1 MYNSIL
7 KLWHATK
14 PGYGG
19 IDGKDPANKWQDS
32 YLYDGIGGTPPMY
45 DGTPYFIYHYDS
57 MVFPQTPG
65 RRHDNPFGGGGRGF
79 HFRAPENSDGDVRGG
94 HMDGELLNAQGVP
107 NGLGTVMDW
116 GIPLTPQYT
125 DGTPT
130 HTEKGVDF
138 GARPIGAYNF
148 LAPDGSIVQD
158 YHWQAGF
165 HEALGPRGDADG
177 HGYFAYGTG
186 DRDGKQQTE
195 FIAPASLGE
204 QPSGLKTPAE
214 APLVGRR
221 LSTLDEKQSGE
232 GWREALSAEQ
242 RAALPHGM
250 QLHPPSAAIDLT
262 IGKNAADET
271 APLVYDVL
279 LEFFFAE
286 GTPKKLAMR
295 VPNPRKADEVK
306 VSLSAVPCARTVRVT
321 STPCSM
327 SGGKLGCEFEPSVN
341 EQPLPACAEPSDAF
355 LKEKGGTKT
364 APHFW
369 NTTAAAQAARTQAA
383 AASAAAAARTA
394 TATEPSAA
402 AAREELLLER
412 LQRSGSTRRVL
423 LLGAL
428 AAFSLSVVVAA
439 AVCVHRR
446 ARASR
451 PLLDADSA
459 AEAAA
464 LAAVEGAK

>member
-1 MYNSIL
+1 M
-7 KLWHATK
+7 TK
-14 PGYGG
+14 G
-19 IDGKDPANKWQDS
+19 NRHTWLDS
-32 YLYDGIGGTPPMY
+32 YLYEFNDGSLDTFTYEGE
-45 DGTPYFIYHYDS
+45 PYYIYHYDS
-57 MVFPQTPG
+57 MPFPQTPG

-79 HFRAPENSDGDVRGG
+79 HFRAPENSDGDIRGG

-116 GIPLTPQYT
+116 GIPLTPKYT

-130 HTEKGVDF
+130 HTEMPS

-148 LAPDGSIVQD
+148 DGPGGSIVQN

-177 HGYFAYGTG
+177 HGYFAYGSG

-214 APLVGRR
+214 AALIGRR

-295 VPNPRKADEVK
+295 VPNSRKADEVK

-369 NTTAAAQAARTQAA
+369 NTTAAAQAARAAAA

-394 TATEPSAA
+394 TATEPSAPPR
-402 AAREELLLER
+402 ARNILER
-412 LQRSGSTRRVL
+412 LQRSGSTRACCCSARSPPSRSPSSSPPRS
-423 LLGAL
+423 ACT
-428 AAFSLSVVVAA
+428 
-439 AVCVHRR
+439 AVRARR
-446 ARASR
+446 AR
-451 PLLDADSA
+451 
-459 AEAAA
+459 
-464 LAAVEGAK
+464 